1 MKLLLIAFNMFA
13 VQVFTQK
20 RRRKKNFKSPF
31 KFTIIKKLSEC
42 KMWNCVKKKKKKSLF
57 IEENKFP

>member
-42 KMWNCVKKKKKKSLF
+42 KMWNCVKKKKKK
-57 IEENKFP
+57 IVIHRRE